1 MIQLE
6 SKTPKRFK
14 RMGQKTTALKF
25 VILLGFVS
33 LCADATY
40 EGARSITGAY
50 LETLGASG
58 TLVGLIAGFGELVG
72 YGLRITIGYLSDR
85 THQYWS
91 ITTIGYFLNTAVV
104 PLLALAARWEV
115 AAGLMIAER
124 TGKAIRTPPRDALL
138 SHGVSQLGRGFGF
151 GLHEAMD
158 QTGAV
163 MGPLAVAAVLYW
175 QGGYQNGFVILI
187 VPAISGLLLLL
198 ILRQLYPNPQ
208 DFEEE
213 TSVQHQEELTRVF
226 WIYLGAVALVA
237 AGYADFPLIAYHLQK
252 QDIASGLTIPLIYA
266 LAMGVDA
273 VAALIFGRL
282 FDRNGISILML
293 AVLISCLF
301 APLVFSDN
309 TNFTLAGMI
318 FWGIG
323 MGAQESI
330 LKATIAGLVPK
341 YKRASAYGIFGAG
354 YGLSWFLGSTL
365 MGVLYDWS
373 ITFLIGFSV
382 LSQLLAIPFL
392 LWVKSQ
398 ANTTTIND

>member
-1 MIQLE
+1 
-6 SKTPKRFK
+6 
-14 RMGQKTTALKF
+14 MGQKTTALKF

-213 TSVQHQEELTRVF
+213 TSVQHQEELPRVF

-252 QDIASGLTIPLIYA
+252 QDIASGLIIPLIYA
-266 LAMGVDA
+266 LAMGIDA

-341 YKRASAYGIFGAG
+341 CKRASAYGIFGAG

>member
-1 MIQLE
+1 
-6 SKTPKRFK
+6 
-14 RMGQKTTALKF
+14 MGKNTTALKF

-72 YGLRITIGYLSDR
+72 YGLRLGIGYLSDR
-85 THQYWS
+85 THQYWN
-91 ITTIGYFLNTAVV
+91 ITTIGYFINTAVV
-104 PLLALAARWEV
+104 PLLALAGRWEV

-138 SHGVSQLGRGFGF
+138 SHGVSQIGRGFGF

-163 MGPLAVAAVLYW
+163 MGPLAVAAVLYF
-175 QGGYQNGFVILI
+175 QGGYQNSFLILI
-187 VPAISGLLLLL
+187 VPAILGLMMLL
-198 ILRQLYPNPQ
+198 ILPHLYPNPQ
-208 DFEEE
+208 DLEKE
-213 TSVQHQEELTRVF
+213 TTSQQQEKLPQVF

-252 QDIASGLTIPLIYA
+252 QDIASGLIIPLIYA

-282 FDRNGISILML
+282 FDRSGIFILIL

-301 APLVFSDN
+301 APLTFSGN
-309 TNFTLAGMI
+309 TSFALTGMI
-318 FWGIG
+318 LWGIG

-330 LKATIAGLVPK
+330 LKATIAGIVPK
-341 YKRASAYGIFGAG
+341 YKRASAYGIFSAG
-354 YGLSWFLGSTL
+354 YGLAWFLGSTL

-373 ITFLIGFSV
+373 ITVLIIFSV
-382 LSQLLAIPFL
+382 VSQLLAIPFL
-392 LWVKSQ
+392 LSVKSQ
-398 ANTTTIND
+398 ADTAMTNK